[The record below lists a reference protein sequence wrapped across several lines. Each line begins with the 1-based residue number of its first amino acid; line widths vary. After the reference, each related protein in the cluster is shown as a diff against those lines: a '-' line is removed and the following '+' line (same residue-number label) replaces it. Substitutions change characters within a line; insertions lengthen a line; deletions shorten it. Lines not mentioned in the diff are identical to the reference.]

1 MAAAN
6 LTIASND
13 AVLAAQVVFMNS
25 TTKTKI
31 SEFCRLSTLG
41 MANDLRSPICNWL
54 AIIYAQVTKLATTSG
69 TLAEA
74 NALGLLL
81 YRMLALAAAL
91 PAASLSTAAKNAIL
105 AAYNSQLATI

>member
-1 MAAAN
+1 MAVAN
-6 LTIASND
+6 LTLASND

-31 SEFCRLSTLG
+31 LEFCRLSTLG
-41 MANDLRSPICNWL
+41 LANDLKSPICNWV
-54 AIIYAQVTKLATTSG
+54 AIIYAHATKLATTSG

-81 YRMLALAAAL
+81 YRMLALSAAL
-91 PAASLSTAAKNAIL
+91 PAASLSAAAKAAIL
-105 AAYNSQLATI
+105 AAYNSQLVTV